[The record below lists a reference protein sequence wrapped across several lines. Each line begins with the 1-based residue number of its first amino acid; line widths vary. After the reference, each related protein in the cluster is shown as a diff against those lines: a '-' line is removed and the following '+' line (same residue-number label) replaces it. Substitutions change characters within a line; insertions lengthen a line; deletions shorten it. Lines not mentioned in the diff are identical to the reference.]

1 MLSNGLVAGF
11 KAFMNKNAN
20 LVFGILGVA
29 GVAGTAV
36 CSSIATK
43 NALDILREEEEK
55 CAKYGLMPLTTKE
68 KIKLVWP
75 EYIWT
80 GIVGLGT
87 CGSIVASNMWSAK
100 RAAGLSAA
108 LIIAKEQLDTTRAV
122 FDDYRQETLKY
133 LPQNPEEQAKIQKI
147 IDRRPVL
154 EEGEKPKYIRDHFGD
169 ILHFKEVDTGIEY
182 DCRLIDFEKGL
193 LEANSLM
200 LDQDYCSMN
209 MFHELIPNVDIP
221 IAEIG
226 WDIGW
231 QYYYDGKITY
241 STQECLERG
250 PNGEGIVMV
259 YVMFSKRPHSKK
271 E

>member
-1 MLSNGLVAGF
+1 MLSNGFFGAL
-11 KAFMNKNAN
+11 KAFANKHAN
-20 LVFGILGVA
+20 LIFGILGVA

-43 NALDILREEEEK
+43 NAVDILREHENEN
-55 CAKYGLMPLTTKE
+55 LTTKD

-80 GIVGLGT
+80 GIVGVGT
-87 CGSIVASNMWSAK
+87 CGSIILSNVVSAK
-100 RAAGLSAA
+100 KAAALSAA
-108 LIIAKEQLDTTRAV
+108 LIITKEQLDTTRAV

-133 LPQNPEEQAKIQKI
+133 LPQDPDEQKKLQKI
-147 IDRRPVL
+147 IERRPKL
-154 EEGEKPKYIRDHFGD
+154 EEGEKPKYIKDRMGD

-200 LDQDYCSMN
+200 IDQDYCSMN
-209 MFHELIPNVDIP
+209 IFHELIPNVDIP

-231 QYYYDGKITY
+231 QYYHDGKITY

-250 PNGEGIVMV
+250 PNDEGIVMV
-259 YVMFSKRPHSKK
+259 YVSFSKCPHAKID
-271 E
+271 

>member
-1 MLSNGLVAGF
+1 MAEGAIIKGAKALWDFCNRHSNLI
-11 KAFMNKNAN
+11 
-20 LVFGILGVA
+20 FGTIGVI

-36 CSSIATK
+36 CTAVATK
-43 NALDILREEEEK
+43 NAMDILREHEEEQ
-55 CAKYGLMPLTTKE
+55 LSTKE

-75 EYIWT
+75 EYIWA
-80 GIVGLGT
+80 GLVGLGT
-87 CGSIVASNMWSAK
+87 GGSIVASNIMSARK
-100 RAAGLSAA
+100 AASLTAA
-108 LIIAKEQLDTTRAV
+108 LVIAKEQLNTTRAV

-133 LPQNPEEQAKIQKI
+133 LPQDPEEQKKIQKI
-147 IDRRPVL
+147 IDRRPKL
-154 EEGEKPKYIRDHFGD
+154 EEGEKPKYIRDRLGD

-200 LDQDYCSMN
+200 LDQDYCSLN
-209 MFHELIPNVDIP
+209 MFHELIPNVDVP

-250 PNGEGIVMV
+250 PNDEGIVMV
-259 YVMFSKRPHSKK
+259 YVMFSKCPHGTIN
-271 E
+271 